1 MILIFEVDFGIF
13 SYTVDFNESAAM
25 TDLKEFEEERKS
37 NMDDL
42 EVWTIIVL
50 LMSRIGMKTR

>member
-1 MILIFEVDFGIF
+1 MILIFEVDFCVS

-25 TDLKEFEEERKS
+25 NDLKEFEEERKS

-42 EVWTIIVL
+42 EV
-50 LMSRIGMKTR
+50 

>member
-42 EVWTIIVL
+42 EV
-50 LMSRIGMKTR
+50 